1 MSGNRLKKNVYFV
14 GIGQVAQKLLGF
26 ILVPFAA
33 RYLDVDGFG
42 QFSLASSVML
52 VVVMLNDWGV
62 NTYITREVAK
72 NPARVSAHLWN
83 AAALKAGI
91 ILLDFIILLLYLSL
105 TNYSAETDRAILI
118 FSCYGILSSF
128 VQLAI
133 GVFQAFERMEF
144 EALVLTLEKIFI
156 TSIGIFVLLK
166 GFGLLTFSTV
176 YVAGGLF
183 SVLLSVVVLA
193 RFFPLHRT
201 PVNTGVMSD
210 LFLRS
215 LPFGLSLLLA
225 TLYNYTGIF
234 ILSILKTEEAVG
246 WFSAGFKLM
255 SLTNVVPIIL
265 ISAVYPVLSR
275 EIHECNRERVNLL
288 YSRGFK
294 YLLFLALPMVTGIS
308 LLSDK
313 IVWAVFGSEY
323 QPAIPML
330 RILSMTAALIFFNL
344 YFTGM
349 LKAANLQ
356 KIMVRLQIG
365 ALILNIVLNS
375 ILISAFS
382 GVGAA
387 LTSVFTEVFI
397 FLSYLW
403 ILRKVVTPIPFE
415 WIWFRGLLAT
425 GLLALF
431 LWFLPGLNLILSIGI
446 GGLLYLGAL
455 FLSRAVTPAEFLP
468 FREGPDE

>member
-1 MSGNRLKKNVYFV
+1 
-14 GIGQVAQKLLGF
+14 
-26 ILVPFAA
+26 
-33 RYLDVDGFG
+33 
-42 QFSLASSVML
+42 
-52 VVVMLNDWGV
+52 
-62 NTYITREVAK
+62 
-72 NPARVSAHLWN
+72 
-83 AAALKAGI
+83 
-91 ILLDFIILLLYLSL
+91 
-105 TNYSAETDRAILI
+105 
-118 FSCYGILSSF
+118 
-128 VQLAI
+128 
-133 GVFQAFERMEF
+133 MEF

-415 WIWFRGLLAT
+415 WIWFRGFLAT